1 MADIEDIVISTNI
14 DTFDVSSANDGI
26 SVGSKTITLN
36 TKDTYVPENIKV
48 TVGASINVAAGSLNN
63 AAATGV
69 EYSENTE
76 DTTIIPSGGYL
87 YINKGWFENTK
98 ISLGHLIPEIA
109 SNDAGVGHILTGY
122 KAYDESGNVLTG
134 TIPTITPKFQGGTV
148 SVTPSVNSLIVPT
161 VTYNATGTFLPTGT
175 GNVGSTYG
183 VTTTAPSSG
192 TDGTNY
198 MTIDATHTASDGSV
212 KAYATANRTA
222 VTYKEAAVGY
232 VNKSTGTEA
241 LAAPSSA
248 TTKTSNASTIT
259 PTVTDNFTKLYIP
272 IVTVSGTGG
281 AVSKSSGSGSVTGTK
296 PNVAVTYSGK
306 FTELGTSGVGKNYG
320 IIEGTPETGQD
331 GTNYLSIVTTA
342 TPDAAQTWS
351 GTATINY
358 SRGEVK
364 SNATKAGAIKVT
376 TSTSLLASTTGSLSH
391 EISGSVQAT
400 TSGAKTYSIP
410 IVSVSH
416 NGGAI
421 SGSADGKEGTRAST
435 TTTNYFTGKTSTGT
449 SVNAA
454 DYGFT
459 QNNETSA
466 SNGYVTIY
474 ATTTS
479 SATPTCNVTA
489 KASTTAVTYTNA
501 AGAIIAHNATEAV
514 VAQNNVAL
522 TGKTVT
528 LSTVNPTYES
538 GKRSF
543 KAKIVEP
550 KGTGGV
556 VTVAATASISP
567 VGEDGGSTAP
577 EVSIDYSGYI
587 NDHASDYGIVYA
599 QPTGFV
605 DGNNY
610 SLLKVSNTN
619 TDGSIVG
626 SVSGSYSRT
635 AVNADA
641 VYKGVVNMSSSTQL
655 LAAASNQPIS
665 GTFTTGSIGATVT
678 GQKNFYI
685 PIASIG
691 SITGGGI
698 TLGTASVTGTGN
710 ISITPTTTFVSRS
723 GATDGSEITLSTYGI
738 TSTAPAAGS
747 GNWVKIDP
755 GASAGEKKTVTVS
768 VPITR
773 AAASI
778 TIGRGITTGATKTLN
793 EDTSK
798 TASGSGKVGT
808 SIGDG
813 TNYYVPVVAPTASVS
828 SHTTSNGSASASEGA
843 TFKIQGVSQTLPAG
857 VQILSS
863 APSDLNTNPGGYIIV
878 EPTVSVTNGS
888 SSATGMAVIDAGITT
903 GTGTSGVTSVASTK
917 SVTVTNEGAT
927 SKCYIKVWKVDGGYT
942 IS

>member
-1 MADIEDIVISTNI
+1 MADIVISTNI
-14 DTFDVSSANDGI
+14 DTFDVSSADDGI
-26 SVGSKTITLN
+26 SVGSKTVTLN

-48 TVGASINVAAGSLNN
+48 TVGASINVSAGSLNN

-69 EYSENTE
+69 EYSENSE

-134 TIPTITPKFQGGTV
+134 TIPTITPVFQGGTV
-148 SVTPSVNSLIVPT
+148 SVTPSVNSLTVPT

-212 KAYATANRTA
+212 KAYATANRTD
-222 VTYKEAAVGY
+222 VTYKNAAVGY
-232 VNKSTGTEA
+232 VNKAANTQA
-241 LAAPSSA
+241 LAAPTTAATGTSSA
-248 TTKTSNASTIT
+248 SAIK

-281 AVSKSSGSGSVTGTK
+281 GVSKATSGSSLSITGTA
-296 PNVAVTYSGK
+296 PTVTLTYSGK
-306 FTELGTSGVGKNYG
+306 FSDTGSSGVGATYG
-320 IIEGTPETGQD
+320 VIEGVPSSGTD
-331 GTNYLSIVTTA
+331 GTNYLSIVTNASSDT
-342 TPDAAQTWS
+342 QTLTGS
-351 GTATINY
+351 ATIKYTRAAVTYTN
-358 SRGEVK
+358 S
-364 SNATKAGAIKVT
+364 AGAIAAHNG
-376 TSTSLLASTTGSLSH
+376 STLLGASSPSTGLSQSGTKDISAS
-391 EISGSVQAT
+391 ISGT
-400 TSGAKTYSIP
+400 KTYSIP

-416 NGGAI
+416 SGGVI
-421 SGSADGKEGTRAST
+421 SGSADGKEGTRAKT
-435 TTTNYFTGKTSTGT
+435 TTTNNFTGKTSTGT

-459 QNNETSA
+459 QNDETDA
-466 SNGYVTIY
+466 TNGYVTIY
-474 ATTTS
+474 ASTSS

-514 VAQNNVAL
+514 AAQSNVAL
-522 TGKTVT
+522 TGRTVT
-528 LSTVNPTYES
+528 LSSVNPTYTS

-556 VTVAATASISP
+556 VTVAATASISS
-567 VGEDGGSTAP
+567 VGDGGSTAP

-641 VYKGVVNMSSSTQL
+641 VYQGVVNMSSSTQL
-655 LAAASNQPIS
+655 LAAANNKPIS

-698 TLGTASVTGTGN
+698 TLGTANVTGTGN
-710 ISITPTTTFVSRS
+710 ISITPTTAFVSRS
-723 GATDGSEITLSTYGI
+723 GATDGSAITLSTYGI

-755 GASAGEKKTVTVS
+755 GASAGEKKTVAVS

-773 AAASI
+773 EAASI
-778 TIGRGITTGATKTLN
+778 TIGKGITTGATKTLN
-793 EDTSK
+793 KDTSK
-798 TASGSGKVGT
+798 TASGSGEVGT
-808 SIGDG
+808 SIGAG

-828 SHTTSNGSASASEGA
+828 SHTTSNGSASASEKA
-843 TFKIQGVSQTLPAG
+843 AFKIQGVGQTLPAG
-857 VQILSS
+857 VQILTS

-878 EPTVSVTNGS
+878 EPNVSVTNGS
-888 SSATGMAVIDAGITT
+888 SSATGMAVINAGITT

-917 SVTVTNEGAT
+917 TVTVTNGGAT
-927 SKCYIKVWKVDGGYT
+927 SKCYIKVWKADGGFT